1 MKVIGRSSLIM
12 SFDELGTL
20 LTEVKGVINARP
32 LTYVYDGQLTTTGA
46 YMHEWTYLSFQFQ
59 MNKNEIKRVNQ
70 NASGELFCF
79 LSNLVMMT

>member
-59 MNKNEIKRVNQ
+59 MNKNEIKRVNTKCIWRIV
-70 NASGELFCF
+70 LFP
-79 LSNLVMMT
+79 L